1 MSPALLLS
9 FVVGY
14 FAILL
19 IVAYYTSRNA
29 NNESFFIG
37 NKSSNWMVVA
47 FGMIGTSLSGVTFVS
62 VPGAVGKPFAAGGF
76 EAFAYFQIVIGYVI
90 GYFIIAY
97 VLLPLYYRLNL
108 TSIYNY
114 LSNRLGFTSYKTG
127 ASFFILSRTLGAT
140 ARLYLV
146 VAILQNTI
154 LASYGIP
161 FWVTT
166 MVILL
171 MILLYTYEGGVKTI
185 VWTDMLQ
192 TTCMLVGLV
201 ICVIYILK
209 TLNIGFAD
217 GIQQLKTSGLTRMI
231 VSDPNSN
238 LFFVKQI
245 IAGAFITITMTG
257 MDQEMMQKNISVR
270 TLKDSQK
277 NMITFSLIQ
286 ALVVLLF
293 LFLGGL
299 LYIYATSKGGHYE
312 TVVENGK
319 QVTKYMLNV
328 NGTSTNVLGDALFPT
343 IALFEGV
350 TPIISVIFIIALISA
365 LFPSADGAITALTS
379 SFCIDILG
387 LKRREDWT
395 DKDKNRIRKRVHLAF
410 AFIFLLCVMMFKAI
424 NNPSMIGVIL
434 KVAGYTYGPLLGLF
448 SFGILTKRVVND
460 KYVPIIAIAAPIVC
474 FFLDKYQKNIFGN
487 FQIGLELIIINGL
500 LVFLGLLLVSKPG
513 NPVVTNNLQ
522 EP

>member
-1 MSPALLLS
+1 MSPTLLLS

-14 FAILL
+14 FALL
-19 IVAYYTSRNA
+19 LVVAYYTSRNA

-62 VPGAVGKPFAAGGF
+62 VPGAVGKPLAGGF
-76 EAFAYFQIVIGYVI
+76 EAFTYFQIVIGYVI
-90 GYFIIAY
+90 GYMVIAF

-114 LSNRLGFTSYKTG
+114 LSNRLGFVSYKTG

-146 VAILQNTI
+146 VAILQDAI
-154 LASYGIP
+154 LASYDIP

-166 MVILL
+166 LVILM

-192 TTCMLVGLV
+192 TSCMLIGLV
-201 ICVIYILK
+201 ICVFYILK
-209 TLNIGFAD
+209 TLGLSF
-217 GIQQLKTSGLTRMI
+217 GEGLGQLQTSGFTDMF
-231 VSDPNSN
+231 VWDPSSR
-238 LFFVKQI
+238 LFFLKQVL
-245 IAGAFITITMTG
+245 AGAFITITMTG

-286 ALVVLLF
+286 AAVVLLF

-299 LYIYATSKGGHYE
+299 LYLYAANNNITAAPDK
-312 TVVENGK
+312 
-319 QVTKYMLNV
+319 
-328 NGTSTNVLGDALFPT
+328 LFPT
-343 IALFEGV
+343 IALGEGI
-350 TPIISVIFIIALISA
+350 PGIISVIFIIALISA

-379 SFCIDILG
+379 SFCIDIMG
-387 LKRREDWT
+387 LKRREDMT
-395 DKDKNRIRKRVHLAF
+395 DKQKHKTRKMVHLTF
-410 AFIFLLCVMMFKAI
+410 AFVFLLFVMMFKVI
-424 NNPSMIGVIL
+424 NSSSMIGVIL
-434 KVAGYTYGPLLGLF
+434 KVAAYTYGPLLGLF
-448 SFGILTKRVVND
+448 AFGILTRRHVAD
-460 KYVPIIAIAAPIVC
+460 KLVPFIAIASPLIC
-474 FFLDKYQKNIFGN
+474 FFIDKFQRDLFGS
-487 FQIGLELIIINGL
+487 FEIGLELIIINGL
-500 LVFLGLLLVSKPG
+500 LTFIGLMLISRKGEGDPMPSKA
-513 NPVVTNNLQ
+513 LS
-522 EP
+522 